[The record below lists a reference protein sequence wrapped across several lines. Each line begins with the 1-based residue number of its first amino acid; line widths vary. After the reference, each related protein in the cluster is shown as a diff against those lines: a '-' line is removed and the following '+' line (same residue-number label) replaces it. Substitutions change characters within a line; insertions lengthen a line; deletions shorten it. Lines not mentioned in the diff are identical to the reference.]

1 MLYSCNISGTEGRRD
16 GGRGSKA
23 DDKER
28 GPKVEEQK
36 QPSTT
41 AYLYFWRQT
50 TLKSFYMIHLNYYVN
65 DDTRQS
71 W

>member
-41 AYLYFWRQT
+41 A
-50 TLKSFYMIHLNYYVN
+50 
-65 DDTRQS
+65 
-71 W
+71 